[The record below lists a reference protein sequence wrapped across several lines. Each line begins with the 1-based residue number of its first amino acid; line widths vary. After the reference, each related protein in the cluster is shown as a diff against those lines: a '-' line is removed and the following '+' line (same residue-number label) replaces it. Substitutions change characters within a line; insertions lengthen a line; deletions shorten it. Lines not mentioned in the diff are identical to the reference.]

1 MKKQLLFVGA
11 AVILSSVTSIAQ
23 TVVPNGNL
31 EAWTVV
37 NGNDEPTGSILK
49 SLNMITQ
56 WPGGAP
62 ATCFKETTIV
72 HGGSASAKIVSKEI
86 TSLDLFVPGVL
97 GTATPILNPPSAVLA
112 VPFTSQPSAVKAWI
126 NYQPVQGD
134 SAEIFAHLL
143 KTTGGVRETLATA
156 SKIILQNTGGW
167 ALQDVPFV
175 YSNTSVAPDSISF
188 IFVSSAGYN
197 FNNLFLCAGKIN
209 STLYVD
215 DVELVY
221 DPLGVSEMLFSGEE
235 INVYPNPSESILNIS
250 ITQTLNNAVLS
261 VTDMNGREVSNQNV
275 SGNQFTLDVNT
286 LKAGNYIMALK
297 QNNTILG
304 RKTFVK
310 K

>member
-1 MKKQLLFVGA
+1 
-11 AVILSSVTSIAQ
+11 
-23 TVVPNGNL
+23 
-31 EAWTVV
+31 
-37 NGNDEPTGSILK
+37 
-49 SLNMITQ
+49 
-56 WPGGAP
+56 
-62 ATCFKETTIV
+62 
-72 HGGSASAKIVSKEI
+72 
-86 TSLDLFVPGVL
+86 
-97 GTATPILNPPSAVLA
+97 LA